1 MGKIEKAHLE
11 AMKALERAKENPDIS
26 EEAVEDI
33 KQAHREFM
41 ERQEKREQET
51 APSRFSATQER
62 PKGKYA
68 ASTSAPHTPKQGK
81 GKWMWKAGGIVAVL
95 LLVGVGYYLFTKQ
108 SAPVVYDTIWMK
120 NDVWNKGL
128 ERSYRREFSM
138 TYPTEVGKYDLTGFY
153 KELFERYFSGSRL
166 LSNGKEMLKKK
177 AENLD
182 FKEAARK
189 IVQEEDFIDDYSMKI
204 HCDYDADRG
213 WVAVSA
219 TEITCPTGHC
229 YYNSSFFYSLEK
241 LKVMEFNDIFLP
253 EKQDK
258 LKKMIRERI
267 IDDHLPTPGEL
278 LRKDWEP
285 DIRKYDLIKEDSV
298 WCWQFDCVTNPDID
312 LPYAYYPLRVTI
324 PEKGL
329 TGYLAYPVPKNE

>member
-1 MGKIEKAHLE
+1 MFMGKIEKAHLE
-11 AMKALERAKENPDIS
+11 AMKALQRAKENPDIS
-26 EEAVEDI
+26 EDAIEDI

-41 ERQEKREQET
+41 EKQEKREQET
-51 APSRFSATQER
+51 ASSRFSATQEL
-62 PKGKYA
+62 PKRGYA
-68 ASTSAPHTPKQGK
+68 TSHTPKQGK
-81 GKWMWKAGGIVAVL
+81 GKWMWKAGGIVAIL
-95 LLVGVGYYLFTKQ
+95 LLAGIGYYLFTNR
-108 SAPVVYDTIWMK
+108 SVHVVYDRIWMK
-120 NDVWNKGL
+120 NDVWNEGL
-128 ERSYRREFSM
+128 KRSYRREFSM

-153 KELFERYFSGSRL
+153 KELFERFLSKSRIL
-166 LSNGKEMLKKK
+166 NNGEKVLKKE
-177 AENLD
+177 AEGLD

-204 HCDYDADRG
+204 SCDYDADRR
-213 WVAVSA
+213 WLAVSA

-241 LKVMEFNDIFLP
+241 QKVMEFDDIFLP

-258 LKKMIRERI
+258 LMNMIRERI
-267 IDDHLPTPGEL
+267 IDNHLPTPGEL
-278 LRKDWEP
+278 SRRDWEP

-298 WCWQFDCVTNPDID
+298 WCWQFDCVTNPDIG

-329 TGYLAYPVPKNE
+329 TGYLAYPTPKE

>member
-51 APSRFSATQER
+51 ASSTFSTTQER
-62 PKGKYA
+62 PKREYA
-68 ASTSAPHTPKQGK
+68 ANTSTPPNAPKQGK
-81 GKWMWKAGGIVAVL
+81 GKRMWIGGIVIIL
-95 LLVGVGYYLFTKQ
+95 LLAGIGYYLSTKQ
-108 SAPVVYDTIWMK
+108 STQVVYDTIIMR
-120 NDVWNKGL
+120 NDNWSEIK
-128 ERSYRREFSM
+128 EREVSHYFSIK
-138 TYPTEVGKYDLTGFY
+138 YPTKVGKYDLTGFY

-166 LSNGKEMLKKK
+166 LSNGKEILKKE

-189 IVQEEDFIDDYSMKI
+189 IVQEEDFIDDYSMEI

-229 YYNSSFFYSLEK
+229 YYSSSFFYSLEK

-258 LKKMIRERI
+258 LMKMIRERI
-267 IDDHLPTPGEL
+267 MDNHRLDPGEL

-285 DIRKYDLIKEDSV
+285 DIRTYDLIKEDSV
-298 WCWQFDCVTNPDID
+298 WCWQFDCVTNPDIG

>member
-11 AMKALERAKENPDIS
+11 AMKALQRAKENPDIS
-26 EEAVEDI
+26 EDAIEDI

-41 ERQEKREQET
+41 EKQEKREQET
-51 APSRFSATQER
+51 ASSRFSATQELSKR
-62 PKGKYA
+62 GYA
-68 ASTSAPHTPKQGK
+68 ANTSASHTPKQGK

-108 SAPVVYDTIWMK
+108 STPVVYDTIWMK
-120 NDVWNKGL
+120 NDVWNEGL

-166 LSNGKEMLKKK
+166 LSNGKETLKEE

-189 IVQEEDFIDDYSMKI
+189 IVQEEKFIEIYDMRI
-204 HCDYDADRG
+204 GCDYDADRG
-213 WVAVSA
+213 WLAVNA
-219 TEITCPTGHC
+219 TEIDCLTSHC
-229 YYNSSFFYSLEK
+229 YHESAFFYSLEK
-241 LKVMEFNDIFLP
+241 QKVLEFDDIFLP

-258 LKKMIRERI
+258 LMKMIRKRI
-267 IDDHLPTPGEL
+267 MDNHRLDPGEL
-278 LRKDWEP
+278 SRRDWEP

-298 WCWQFDCVTNPDID
+298 WCWQFDCVTNPDIG

-324 PEKGL
+324 PENGL
-329 TGYLAYPVPKNE
+329 TGYLAYPTPKE